1 MKRILLMAIFLTL
14 SIWTKTNGV
23 YAQSSAIAVNITK
36 QMTEASSTSNQ
47 SLLVVSPIKM
57 NVLYIGVPNPLEI
70 VASDIPIDK
79 IQVSISDGSIAK
91 DNRKA
96 GSYIAQVR
104 KPGTVT
110 IKITANINGQILNLG
125 SKEFSVKRV
134 PDPIAYIANKKGG
147 TIDKS
152 ELLDQAG
159 IKAVIEN
166 FDFDMRFNVISFKV
180 SATIKGFPQEA
191 IANSAAF
198 TAQQK
203 KIIEQAPSG
212 GKVYFE
218 DIKAKGPDGSIRSL
232 GTIAF
237 KIK

>member
-1 MKRILLMAIFLTL
+1 MAIVLTL
-14 SIWTKTNGV
+14 SIWTKTNWV
-23 YAQSSAIAVNITK
+23 YAQSSAIAADITK
-36 QMTEASSTSNQ
+36 QMIDAAPIPNQ
-47 SLLVVSPIKM
+47 SLLVASPTKM

-70 VASDIPIDK
+70 AASDIPIDK

-110 IKITANINGQILNLG
+110 IKITANIDGQILNLG
-125 SKEFSVKRV
+125 SKEFSVKKT
-134 PDPIAYIANKKGG
+134 PDPIAYIANKRGG

-152 ELLDQAG
+152 ELLKQEG

-166 FDFDMRFNVISFKV
+166 FDFDMRFNVISFNV
-180 SATIKGFPQEA
+180 SATIRGFLKEEPSS
-191 IANSAAF
+191 SADF
-198 TAQQK
+198 TPEQK
-203 KIIEQAPSG
+203 AIIEQAPSG

>member
-70 VASDIPIDK
+70 AASDIPIDK
-79 IQVSISDGSIAK
+79 IQVSISNGTIMNAG
-91 DNRKA
+91 KA
-96 GSYIAQVR
+96 GSYIAHV
-104 KPGTVT
+104 KSVGTVN
-110 IKITANINGQILNLG
+110 INITANIDGQILNLG
-125 SKEFSVKRV
+125 SKEFCVKRV